1 MRGTIV
7 NYDQIAA
14 EILELVGGTENVS
27 SVTSCATRLR
37 ITPKDMSVVQD
48 DMIKQL
54 DGIIGAQVSGSQY
67 QVIVGQQVGHVL
79 ESFTRIAGIES
90 RPLGDSG
97 DDAKTPMP
105 DSLMG
110 WINLAL
116 DTLSACVTPMLP
128 IITAAGLVKLIVAV
142 IGPSMLGLVA
152 AESDLV
158 RLLTFVGDAGF
169 YFFPVYAAYS
179 SAKRFGANV
188 PMPLFIAGIMLH
200 PTLVQI
206 VGEGNPFTVY
216 GIPMVLASYASNFIP
231 TILITWVQSKLE
243 RALDRIIPDSLHYLL
258 HPLLTL
264 LVLLPVALCV
274 LGPLGTLL
282 GQGIANFL
290 VWLHQT
296 TGPLSIAL
304 IAATWP
310 LLITT
315 GMHQALIAIAL
326 SYIGTMGFDDS
337 ILVGAIVSNYPMMA
351 IGLSSILQA
360 KDADKRSSA
369 ITSFITLALGG
380 ISEPTLFGT
389 ILLERATIIFMMIGG
404 FVGGLYAGIT
414 RLLHQQ
420 ETVCPALHRQTVSCW
435 CKSRVLLPGR
445 MWSNAEVDHY
455 EIASSSLSSSGGMT
469 HMPSPSSQT

>member
-188 PMPLFIAGIMLH
+188 PMALFIAGIMLH

-243 RALDRIIPDSLHYLL
+243 RALDRIIPDSLLYLL

-369 ITSFITLALGG
+369 ITS
-380 ISEPTLFGT
+380 
-389 ILLERATIIFMMIGG
+389 
-404 FVGGLYAGIT
+404 
-414 RLLHQQ
+414 
-420 ETVCPALHRQTVSCW
+420 
-435 CKSRVLLPGR
+435 LLPWPWVAFPSR
-445 MWSNAEVDHY
+445 RSLVPSCSSVRP
-455 EIASSSLSSSGGMT
+455 SSS
-469 HMPSPSSQT
+469 